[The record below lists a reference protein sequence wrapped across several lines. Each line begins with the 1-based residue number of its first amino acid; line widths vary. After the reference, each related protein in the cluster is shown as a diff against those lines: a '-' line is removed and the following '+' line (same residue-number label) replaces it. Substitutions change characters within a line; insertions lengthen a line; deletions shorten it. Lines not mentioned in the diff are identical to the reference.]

1 MYNSHIHTAQAM
13 RRSFNEPKTI
23 QQIAEEIVNGMFK
36 PFKYDAQEIYAWANR
51 EFSLNAEKAKA
62 TMLYLKQVDRAL
74 FDAVMELAKPATAA
88 TTEATSPA
96 TPVLKSTDSVKPQ
109 VFPVAPATTYDQ
121 AAKYGA
127 TPYTCGC
134 PDRAARNGSYTGLDG
149 RPACKHMLHM
159 QRYYTDIAI

>member
-1 MYNSHIHTAQAM
+1 MYNTQIHTVQAM

-23 QQIAEEIVNGMFK
+23 QQMAEETVNEMFK
-36 PFKYDAQEIYAWANR
+36 PFKYDAQEIYTWANR

-74 FDAVMELAKPATAA
+74 FDAVMELAKPAIETFKATQASAPVTPAPVEVA
-88 TTEATSPA
+88 TTSPKA
-96 TPVLKSTDSVKPQ
+96 V
-109 VFPVAPATTYDQ
+109 PATTYEQ
-121 AAKYGA
+121 AQKYGA

-149 RPACKHMLHM
+149 RPACKHMYFH
-159 QRYYTDIAI
+159 QKYYTDIAI